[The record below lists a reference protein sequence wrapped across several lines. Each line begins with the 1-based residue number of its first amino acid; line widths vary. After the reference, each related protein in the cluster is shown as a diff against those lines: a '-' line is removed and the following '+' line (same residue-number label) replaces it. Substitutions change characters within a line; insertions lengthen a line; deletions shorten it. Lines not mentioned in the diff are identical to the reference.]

1 MCLPN
6 ESSTPNFSHFSF
18 QIVYSKFTDL
28 LPKEVLDDDDP
39 DLQVQ
44 ETDNDFTFS
53 TLLGVAS
60 LEGVRFSLFTFFAQ
74 NTLVFDYRHGTQVF
88 EIGSNWNL

>member
-1 MCLPN
+1 M
-6 ESSTPNFSHFSF
+6 SKFFFSFSF

-44 ETDNDFTFS
+44 ETDSDFY
-53 TLLGVAS
+53 
-60 LEGVRFSLFTFFAQ
+60 LFDT
-74 NTLVFDYRHGTQVF
+74 V
-88 EIGSNWNL
+88 